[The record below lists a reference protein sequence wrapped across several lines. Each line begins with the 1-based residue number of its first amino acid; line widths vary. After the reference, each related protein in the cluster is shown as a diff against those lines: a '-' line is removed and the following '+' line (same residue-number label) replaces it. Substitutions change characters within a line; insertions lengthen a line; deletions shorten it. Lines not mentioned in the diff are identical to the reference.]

1 MSVSVAAAKSA
12 SGDKK
17 RPALVIDAP
26 VVRILRDELL
36 FRPGQRKTHLYL
48 IEAGSVVLYQMRTGG
63 THEVIEFAFAGDIV
77 GLGFLPEHIHCAQ
90 TLGETRVRCL
100 PLNALGDLLANDAPA
115 LRRYDVAVRREFEF
129 RRNQVIGLYWKPVSR
144 LAAFFLALSQ
154 VNKYEGRDPC
164 LISDAVKSG
173 IVTDCVAL
181 DIDALGQ
188 ALVELEKAGLIERY
202 PPHGLRLTNLAALAH
217 LANEAPAP
225 ASAEF

>member
-1 MSVSVAAAKSA
+1 MAYKIP
-12 SGDKK
+12 SGTKK

-36 FRPGQRKTHLYL
+36 FHPGQRKTHLYL
-48 IEAGSVVLYQMRTGG
+48 VEAGSVVLYQKRTAG

-77 GLGFLPEHIHCAQ
+77 GFGFLPEHIHCAQ

-100 PLNALGDLLANDAPA
+100 PLNALGDLLANDARA
-115 LRRYDVAVRREFEF
+115 LRRYDAAVRREFEF
-129 RRNQVIGLYWKPVSR
+129 RRNQVIGLYWKPASR

-164 LISDAVKSG
+164 LISDAVK
-173 IVTDCVAL
+173 L
-181 DIDALGQ
+181 DIDALGR

-225 ASAEF
+225 A